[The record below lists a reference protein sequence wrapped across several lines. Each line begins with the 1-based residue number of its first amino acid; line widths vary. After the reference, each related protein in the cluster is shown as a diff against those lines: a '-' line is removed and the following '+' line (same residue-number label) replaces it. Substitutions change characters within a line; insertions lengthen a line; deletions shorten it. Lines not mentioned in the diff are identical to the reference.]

1 MANRSISEKGDTPDS
16 NSLCRIVSSRLLFL
30 FVIIFVIA
38 CRAKPEHPAPDRN
51 FYFEV
56 KSNSSSVE
64 VDQYRKYLLKNI
76 PKHKYSI
83 TNASGQAWP
92 FYQSFDLDEAV
103 AQDSLMPPHWF
114 IHKMIPFNDQV
125 EIKEDEFL
133 VTIEIFVLPDT
144 VPNYGVSVFRK
155 QGNELTL
162 SGSSGTHFI
171 EPSEYQSE
179 AELPELFLKHT
190 VRYSFK

>member
-1 MANRSISEKGDTPDS
+1 MAHCAISIPKGLKALLRMRPW
-16 NSLCRIVSSRLLFL
+16 RLLFL
-30 FVIIFVIA
+30 TVFMIA
-38 CRAKPEHPAPDRN
+38 CRTKPEHPAPDRN
-51 FYFEV
+51 FYFQV
-56 KSNSSSVE
+56 KSNSSTPTAN
-64 VDQYRKYLLKNI
+64 QYRKYLLENI

-83 TNASGQAWP
+83 TNASGQTWP
-92 FYQSFDLDEAV
+92 FYQAFDLDEEV

-114 IHKMIPFNDQV
+114 IHRMVPFDDHV

-144 VPNYGVSVFRK
+144 VPNYAVSVFRK
-155 QGNELTL
+155 QGNDLTL

-171 EPSEYQSE
+171 GPSEYKSDADLQES
-179 AELPELFLKHT
+179 FLKHT